1 MFNVTSFNSIE
12 FNIITQIF
20 PYIPPMV
27 PLGDPNLFTLMF
39 DTDVVPV
46 TYIGEQHA
54 LANSPWTAHDGFEP
68 NQWLYTRDLDL
79 YYGSRDGFVY
89 KFGVG
94 DTDNGETID
103 SYYVFKE
110 VDLEV
115 PDRMKRIRHLDFDL
129 DKHEGS
135 ILQVFY
141 KMDDD
146 PEWTLMAEID
156 QGTGKYTFIK
166 MPRRLCRKIK
176 LKVASGYNQCKFN
189 VNSYSLDM
197 VVRGQQKDLLKGGS

>member
-1 MFNVTSFNSIE
+1 MFNVTPFNSVE
-12 FNIITQIF
+12 FNVITQIF
-20 PYIPPMV
+20 PYVPPMV
-27 PLGDPNLFTLMF
+27 PMGDPNLFTLMF

-54 LANSPWTAHDGFEP
+54 FANSPWTVHDGFEP

-79 YYGSRDGFVY
+79 YYAGRDGFVY

-94 DTDNGETID
+94 DTDNGQTID
-103 SYYVFKE
+103 AYYVFKE
-110 VDLEV
+110 VDLGV
-115 PDRMKRIRHLDFDL
+115 PDRKKRIRHVDFDL
-129 DKHEGS
+129 EKIPGS
-135 ILQVFY
+135 ILRVYY

-156 QGTGKYTFIK
+156 QGTGEYVFLS
-166 MPRRLCRKIK
+166 MPRRLCRTISLKI
-176 LKVASGYNQCKFN
+176 ASGYNQCKFV

-197 VVRGQQKDLLKGGS
+197 VVRGQHKKILKGGD